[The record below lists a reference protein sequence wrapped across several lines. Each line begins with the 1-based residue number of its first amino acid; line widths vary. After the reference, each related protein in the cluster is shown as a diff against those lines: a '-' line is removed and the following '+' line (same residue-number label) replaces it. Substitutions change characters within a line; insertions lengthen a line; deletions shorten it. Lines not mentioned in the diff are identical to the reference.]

1 MDLPVTVPNMLPH
14 IAVCAVEAKQA
25 PVEWKPGTDN
35 LGGWKYGGKYG
46 YKGKP
51 ELGGDKAFGGSIRL
65 SVDFSRNA
73 NDSWSEI
80 KLENEEAGVKPL
92 SIKGQNTLS
101 FNLYFKPENMT
112 QGGFKLK
119 LYGKSV
125 EEQEVIN
132 VCPELDLFKAKDA
145 GNGMKCLP
153 VQINFPS
160 VDASLSY
167 LCLSLVGSSTDYKGD
182 LYIGQMKL
190 SEEKVPDGFVDV
202 KIAPK
207 KQAKVQLNQLALPTE
222 AALVDAQA
230 AQEWIICRSC
240 LRRLYAAMILCALK
254 IYRSKIWLR
263 IINWHR
269 LFQMYRG
276 RNLLECLATKQ
287 NGMVEK

>member
-1 MDLPVTVPNMLPH
+1 MLKEKLRKAWLTKAVSIALGTGVFMALPVTVPNMLPH

-132 VCPELDLFKAKDA
+132 VCSELDLFKAKDA

-202 KIAPK
+202 KIAPQK
-207 KQAKVQLNQLALPTE
+207 T
-222 AALVDAQA
+222 
-230 AQEWIICRSC
+230 
-240 LRRLYAAMILCALK
+240 
-254 IYRSKIWLR
+254 
-263 IINWHR
+263 
-269 LFQMYRG
+269 G
-276 RNLLECLATKQ
+276 
-287 NGMVEK
+287 